1 MWRLTITQTE
11 QRAYSSIE
19 GTYESKN
26 EVRVESNTFS
36 DLARLV
42 ANFADFEINN
52 TTFTIEKVV
61 EEERGDL

>member
-1 MWRLTITQTE
+1 MWRLTITQIE

-19 GTYESKN
+19 GMYESKN

-36 DLARLV
+36 DLTRLV

-61 EEERGDL
+61 E

>member
-1 MWRLTITQTE
+1 MWRLTITQIE

-26 EVRVESNTFS
+26 EVRVESNTLS

-61 EEERGDL
+61 EKERGDL